1 MFLYIWLNSS
11 AVWGYECL
19 NSRCIRRELS
29 DDNNSKAVSL
39 PVCRIFCGD
48 DPGTIWPKPTGRVII
63 NNLISRLNIAA
74 LQLRVAKPSKIN
86 QEFWDV
92 NQERFLSQINRKV
105 PKSIKLDHQGLG
117 LIINIEVVRPDDLLL
132 TLETNESYVLSS
144 NESDGN
150 VVVNITAETVF
161 GARHGL
167 ETLSQLV
174 VFDDIRS
181 ELQV

>member
-1 MFLYIWLNSS
+1 M
-11 AVWGYECL
+11 
-19 NSRCIRRELS
+19 
-29 DDNNSKAVSL
+29 
-39 PVCRIFCGD
+39 
-48 DPGTIWPKPTGRVII
+48 
-63 NNLISRLNIAA
+63 
-74 LQLRVAKPSKIN
+74 AKPSKSN
-86 QEFWDV
+86 QEFWDA
-92 NQERFLSQINRKV
+92 NRERFLGQINRKV
-105 PKSIKLDHQGLG
+105 PKSIKLDNQGLG
-117 LIINIEVVRPDDLLL
+117 LIVNIEVVRPDDLLL